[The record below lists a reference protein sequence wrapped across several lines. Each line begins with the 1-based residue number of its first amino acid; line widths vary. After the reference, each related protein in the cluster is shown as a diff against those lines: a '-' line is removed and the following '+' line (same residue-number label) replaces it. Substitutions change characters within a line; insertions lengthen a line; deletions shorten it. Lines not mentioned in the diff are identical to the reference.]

1 MRALWL
7 PYSTA
12 DLDAA
17 TRFYT
22 GLGLTGVDGWERDG
36 ERGVVLRVPG
46 AAFIE
51 LVSPGPATTWS
62 PGPAPARISGPTPTW
77 APVPAASG
85 PAATWTAWTAPSP
98 PPAPGSTTPVPL
110 AFEFDSRAAV
120 HAEHRR
126 LGGRAPGRY
135 PRGHFGFDLAGPDGT
150 PLMIWSE
157 T

>member
-22 GLGLTGVDGWERDG
+22 GLGLTEVDGWERDG

-46 AAFIE
+46 TAYVE
-51 LVSPGPATTWS
+51 LVSPGPATTWA
-62 PGPAPARISGPTPTW
+62 PEQAPTHGPAPTW
-77 APVPAASG
+77 AAGPNPTHGAAR
-85 PAATWTAWTAPSP
+85 APG
-98 PPAPGSTTPVPL
+98 PPAPVPL
-110 AFEFDSRAAV
+110 AFEFAARAAV
-120 HAEHRR
+120 DAEHRR

-135 PRGHFGFDLAGPDGT
+135 PRGHYGFDLAGPDGT